1 MYALQ
6 DYIGEDSVGKAL
18 GRIVEKFGFRLD
30 TFALASDLVDEFY
43 KVTPDSLKYLVND
56 LFAKITLYE
65 NKMNSATYKLLK
77 DGNYEV
83 TLTMETTKFYADS
96 VGNQTEAPLKD
107 YIYVALM
114 DEKGEA
120 FYYKK
125 HLFTQSNSTIQI
137 ITDKKPAKAGID
149 PYLVLIDREM
159 DDNVC
164 EVKEAKDDSLVT
176 FLINVPVK
184 SAMEEVFSH

>member
-1 MYALQ
+1 M
-6 DYIGEDSVGKAL
+6 
-18 GRIVEKFGFRLD
+18 
-30 TFALASDLVDEFY
+30 
-43 KVTPDSLKYLVND
+43 
-56 LFAKITLYE
+56 
-65 NKMNSATYKLLK
+65 
-77 DGNYEV
+77 
-83 TLTMETTKFYADS
+83 
-96 VGNQTEAPLKD
+96 
-107 YIYVALM
+107 ALM

-125 HLFTQSNSTIQI
+125 HLFTQSNSAVQI
-137 ITDKKPAKAGID
+137 ITNQKPAKAGID
-149 PYLVLIDREM
+149 PYSSLIDREM

>member
-18 GRIVEKFGFRLD
+18 GRIVDRFGLRLD

-43 KVTPDSLKYLVND
+43 RVTPDSLKYLVDD

-65 NKMNSATYKLLK
+65 NRMNSASWKQLPDSTFLVSL
-77 DGNYEV
+77 DIT
-83 TLTMETTKFYADS
+83 TLKFYADS
-96 VGNQTEAPLKD
+96 VGNQTGAPLND

-120 FYYKK
+120 IYYEK
-125 HLFTQSNSTIQI
+125 HLFTQFDTIVQI
-137 ITDKKPAKAGID
+137 IAKNKPAQAGTD
-149 PYLVLIDREM
+149 PYLVLIDREK
-159 DDNVC
+159 DDNIC
-164 EVKEAKDDSLVT
+164 EVKEGK
-176 FLINVPVK
+176 
-184 SAMEEVFSH
+184 